1 MMPQMKNATELSE
14 YLYQTADDLSSGAIT
29 VKVARERTKAANKIL
44 KTHLDELRNAR
55 KRGEK
60 PNIPF
65 FNER

>member
-1 MMPQMKNATELSE
+1 VKNAAELSE
-14 YLYQTADDLSSGAIT
+14 YLYKTADDLSSGAIT

-65 FNER
+65 WNEQ

>member
-1 MMPQMKNATELSE
+1 MKNAAELTL
-14 YLYQTADDLSSGAIT
+14 YLDETLDDLISGAIT
-29 VKVARERTKAANKIL
+29 VKVARTRTNAANKIL

-65 FNER
+65 WNEQ

>member
-1 MMPQMKNATELSE
+1 VKNAARLSE
-14 YLYQTADDLSSGAIT
+14 YLYKTADDLRSGAIT

-55 KRGEK
+55 KKGEK

-65 FNER
+65 WNEW